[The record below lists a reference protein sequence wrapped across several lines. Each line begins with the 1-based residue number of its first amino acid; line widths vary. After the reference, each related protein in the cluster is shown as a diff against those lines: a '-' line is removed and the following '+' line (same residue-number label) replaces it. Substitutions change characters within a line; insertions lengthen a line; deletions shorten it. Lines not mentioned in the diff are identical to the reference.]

1 MDIAGLLIRRE
12 RLARSWSQE
21 GLCRGICAASY
32 LSKVEQGKAE
42 ASEEIVRALFARL
55 ALPFET
61 EKEDEEML
69 EKCREL
75 LLSGANREFS
85 EQLETLL
92 PRADELA
99 RGRSAADFLMLR
111 AFYEETSE
119 PLEADFEPFLSTRQL
134 AMQRVLQCDFPSAL
148 ALDPEPF
155 YRMVCGIRHYRA
167 GRYTESAEMLR
178 AACDAAAEEGYARL
192 MLTCRLFLGNCCSD
206 RGDLARMRV
215 HYAVAERL
223 ARAMNEREMLRMLQY
238 NTASSM
244 LEQGNAET
252 AYRYFSAL
260 DAPDRLSLHKLA
272 LCCEKLG
279 KREEGLRA
287 LAAAEEAK
295 EKERQDGMTPLVD
308 EMLAL
313 VRYRLTQP
321 DYLREARYGALLAE
335 TFAHIRRELPA
346 GFVRFHLPWM
356 LEWYKAN
363 RQYRQ
368 ACLLMEEFPGIR

>member
-12 RLARSWSQE
+12 RLSRGWSQE

-61 EKEDEEML
+61 EKEDEETL
-69 EKCREL
+69 EACRAL
-75 LLSGANREFS
+75 LLSGAAREFS
-85 EQLETLL
+85 ETFETLL
-92 PRADELA
+92 PRADALS

-111 AFYEETSE
+111 AFYEDSLR
-119 PLEADFEPFLSTRQL
+119 PLEADFEPFLSTRQF
-134 AMQRVLQCDFPSAL
+134 AMQRVLQCDFSAAL

-178 AACDAAAEEGYARL
+178 VACDAAAEEGYARL
-192 MLTCRLFLGNCCSD
+192 MFTCRVFLGNCCSD
-206 RGDLARMRV
+206 RGDLARMRT

-223 ARAMNEREMLRMLQY
+223 ARAMNEHEMLRMLQY
-238 NTASSM
+238 NTASSV
-244 LEQGNAET
+244 LEQGDAET

-279 KREEGLRA
+279 RREEGLRA
-287 LAAAEEAK
+287 LAAAEEADK
-295 EKERQDGMTPLVD
+295 EKEQNHMTPVVD

-313 VRYRLTQP
+313 VRYRLTHP
-321 DYLREARYGALLAE
+321 DYLRDAHYGELLGE
-335 TFAHIRRELPA
+335 TFAHIRKELPV
-346 GFVRFHLPWM
+346 GFARFHLPWM

-368 ACLLMEEFPGIR
+368 ACLLMEEFPGVR